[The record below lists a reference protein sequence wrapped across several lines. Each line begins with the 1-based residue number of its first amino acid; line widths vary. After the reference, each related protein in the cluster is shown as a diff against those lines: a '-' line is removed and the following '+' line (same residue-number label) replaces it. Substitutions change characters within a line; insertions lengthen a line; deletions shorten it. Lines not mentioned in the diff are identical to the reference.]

1 MVGPGSPFHVADWC
15 IFAGYGLALALGGV
29 LARRR
34 ARDARDFFVGHG
46 QMPSWAVAI
55 SVLASALSVASYLGV
70 PEAAYSSD
78 LTYLISNVGTVIAVV
93 IVAWFFIPRYYHFQ
107 VVTVYE
113 LIGNRFGPRAK
124 LAASLTFLLG
134 RMLASGVR
142 LFMAAIPAAAILFG
156 GAQADLPSLILGVAV
171 LTVVA
176 TLYTLSGGITS
187 IIWTDVVQLGVAMG
201 AVLAVAVV
209 IYCRI
214 PLHLGAM
221 VHLLTSAGDAGG
233 SKLRVVN
240 TSTDPHVVNTIWTAL
255 SGYLLLNLAV
265 YGTDQDLA
273 QRMLTCKNA
282 LAGGRSALLSIVM
295 NLPITLLFM
304 CIGLLLYVFYH
315 LDPQQSHVHHPLQS
329 GEHAFISFILYEQ
342 PPGMAGLLMAGLFA
356 IAFTSLLS
364 AINAMAA
371 ALVNDCYRP
380 LRPGVSAGQLL
391 RASRLA
397 VVASGLVIGLV
408 AVGCIFWQHATPQI
422 PLLDF
427 AFTVVVVPYCGML
440 GIFLTAIFTTR
451 GNGLSACLALA
462 AGMVSILI
470 LQRLPFTLHADG
482 PQAVSHALAWPWQ
495 MVVGTSISTAICCCG
510 RRPRPPMPG
519 SPPS

>member
-1 MVGPGSPFHVADWC
+1 VVGPGSPFHVADWC
-15 IFAGYGLALALGGV
+15 IFAGYGLALALGGI

-46 QMPSWAVAI
+46 QMPSWAVAL

-70 PEAAYSSD
+70 PEAAYGGD
-78 LTYLISNVGTVIAVV
+78 LTYLMANVGTVIAVV
-93 IVAWFFIPRYYHFQ
+93 IVAWFFIPRYYRYQ

-113 LIGNRFGPRAK
+113 LIGRSFGPRAK

-134 RMLASGVR
+134 RMLASGAR

-156 GAQADLPSLILGVAV
+156 TSEADVPALIIGVAV

-187 IIWTDVVQLGVAMG
+187 IIWTDVVQLSVAMG

-209 IYCRI
+209 ISCRI
-214 PLHLGAM
+214 PLHWGGIA
-221 VHLLTSAGDAGG
+221 HLLANAGAAGG
-233 SKLRVVN
+233 SKLRVLN
-240 TSTDPHVVNTIWTAL
+240 TSTDLHVVNTLWTAL

-282 LAGGRSALLSIVM
+282 LAGGRSALLSIVV

-315 LDPQQSHVHHPLQS
+315 LDPLVSHVHHPLHS

-342 PPGMAGLLMAGLFA
+342 PVGMAGLLMAGLFA

-371 ALVNDCYRP
+371 AVVNDCYRP
-380 LRPGVSAGQLL
+380 LRPDTTPAQLL
-391 RASRLA
+391 RASRWA

-408 AVGCIFWQHATPQI
+408 AVGCIFWHRASPQTS
-422 PLLDF
+422 LLDF

-451 GNGLSACLALA
+451 GNGLSACLALVGGMA
-462 AGMVSILI
+462 AILV
-470 LQRLPFTLHADG
+470 LQRWHQP
-482 PQAVSHALAWPWQ
+482 LAWPWQ
-495 MVVGTSISTAICCCG
+495 MVIGTSLSTAICCCG
-510 RRPRPPMPG
+510 RRPPLPG
-519 SPPS
+519 PAPS